1 MDSVVG
7 SSTISVLATT
17 PYVQP
22 KKGEKR
28 KLSDQ
33 FGEQQVPKNSL
44 IFDKSLKGKQHSTR
58 GKKKGI

>member
-33 FGEQQVPKNSL
+33 FGEQ
-44 IFDKSLKGKQHSTR
+44 
-58 GKKKGI
+58 